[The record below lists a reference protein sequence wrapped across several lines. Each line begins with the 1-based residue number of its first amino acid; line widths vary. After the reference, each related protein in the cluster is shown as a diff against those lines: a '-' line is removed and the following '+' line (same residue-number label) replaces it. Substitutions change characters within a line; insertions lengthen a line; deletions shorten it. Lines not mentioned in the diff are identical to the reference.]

1 MDAVGPVDVE
11 LVTVARDSL
20 EGGGDASEPRM
31 LVHPIGRPII
41 ASTNSGLS
49 RRVGFPERSTSFKGR
64 LFRSIVS
71 GLASPLRVSRA
82 AGVGKR
88 AAVRDGPPCLAS
100 VARGLVCGSE
110 LRLAS
115 AAVGVGIK
123 RAERLPSKP
132 PRSRAPIPG
141 GPFESLAIGV
151 GSLTTASVSVVPEC
165 LVVSWSRLNNVPELR
180 TSVDVGVGSNFAAA
194 RSDGGLEIWFEFV
207 FGACGLVVG
216 VGRSPFD
223 ARVNRLFVLPLGRL
237 ALSPF

>member
-1 MDAVGPVDVE
+1 MDAVGPVDVK
-11 LVTVARDSL
+11 LVAVTGDSL
-20 EGGGDASEPRM
+20 EGGRDASEPRM

-49 RRVGFPERSTSFKGR
+49 RWVGFPERSVSFKGR
-64 LFRSIVS
+64 LFLAIVS

-100 VARGLVCGSE
+100 VAREFVCGSE

-115 AAVGVGIK
+115 EAVG
-123 RAERLPSKP
+123 
-132 PRSRAPIPG
+132 
-141 GPFESLAIGV
+141 
-151 GSLTTASVSVVPEC
+151 
-165 LVVSWSRLNNVPELR
+165 
-180 TSVDVGVGSNFAAA
+180 DGSNFVGRSRTSSRSRLQPPPLFFGPAPK
-194 RSDGGLEIWFEFV
+194 RSD
-207 FGACGLVVG
+207 VVG
-216 VGRSPFD
+216 VAKRPCA

>member
-1 MDAVGPVDVE
+1 
-11 LVTVARDSL
+11 
-20 EGGGDASEPRM
+20 M

-88 AAVRDGPPCLAS
+88 A
-100 VARGLVCGSE
+100 
-110 LRLAS
+110 
-115 AAVGVGIK
+115 
-123 RAERLPSKP
+123 AERLPSKP